1 MMLYNT
7 TKKSNLITKLNN
19 KNITNS
25 SSSRNNNENDKAN
38 CNLLIKPAFH
48 MIYSINFVQIG
59 IFLDGNG
66 LVLKQER
73 MSIAVLNNCCHK
85 Y

>member
-1 MMLYNT
+1 M
-7 TKKSNLITKLNN
+7 KKNNHITKVN
-19 KNITNS
+19 KKNVITNRRS
-25 SSSRNNNENDKAN
+25 NNENDKAN
-38 CNLLIKPAFH
+38 CNPLIKLAFH
-48 MIYSINFVQIG
+48 MIYLINFVQIG

-73 MSIAVLNNCCHK
+73 MLIAVLNNCCHK

>member
-1 MMLYNT
+1 M
-7 TKKSNLITKLNN
+7 KKNKQITKVNM
-19 KNITNS
+19 KNIITNR
-25 SSSRNNNENDKAN
+25 RNNNENDKAN
-38 CNLLIKPAFH
+38 CNLLQIKLAFH
-48 MIYSINFVQIG
+48 MIYLINFVQIG

-73 MSIAVLNNCCHK
+73 MSIAALNNCCHK